1 MLNAEQNIVPDTTD
15 TLSMLAWSVAMGADE
30 AIADEPINW
39 LETAPDSEMP
49 AITATTV
56 ATAIN
61 ERQLPKVNTAPRT
74 IKGRPAQPTSGATPE
89 QALEIANSC
98 SSLDELKE
106 ALENFDGGALK
117 RSAKSTVFCDGTVGA
132 PLMVVGE
139 APGAD
144 EDKAGKPFIGE
155 TGRLLDLILNAAGFD
170 RSQNVYISNVIPW
183 RPIGNKTPN
192 SDVIAMCAPFIKR
205 HIELAAPKVIV
216 LLGGTATKAILDS
229 DEGISKARGK
239 WHDITI
245 GNHTCAAI
253 ATYHPAYLRK
263 QSAHKG
269 RTWRDM
275 LAIKHKLK
283 PQMANSET

>member
-1 MLNAEQNIVPDTTD
+1 MLNGEHNIVPDTTD
-15 TLSMLAWSVAMGADE
+15 TLSMLVWSVAMGADE
-30 AIADEPINW
+30 AIAEAPINW
-39 LETAPDSEMP
+39 LEAAPDVEMP
-49 AITATTV
+49 AVAATSTVTAPS
-56 ATAIN
+56 

-74 IKGRPAQPTSGATPE
+74 IQGRPAQSTSGATPE
-89 QALEIANSC
+89 QALEIANGC
-98 SSLDELKE
+98 SNLDELKE

-117 RSAKSTVFCDGTVGA
+117 RSAKSTVFCDGVVGA

-155 TGRLLDLILNAAGFD
+155 TGLLLDLMLNAAGFD
-170 RSQNVYISNVIPW
+170 RSQNVYISTVIPW
-183 RPIGNKTPN
+183 RPIGNKTP
-192 SDVIAMCAPFIKR
+192 SADVIAMCAPFIKR
-205 HIELAAPKVIV
+205 HIELAAPKVI
-216 LLGGTATKAILDS
+216 LLVGGTATKAILDNE
-229 DEGISKARGK
+229 DGITKTRGK
-239 WHDITI
+239 WYDITV

-253 ATYHPAYLRK
+253 ATYQPSYLMK